1 MPNLSHLPRNAE
13 PEAED
18 TRSDTPASARDT
30 GEGEVKVLDADA
42 GMDRECEEV
51 LAICRAVFETPLG
64 LDDGFAEA
72 GGHSIL
78 IARLAQKLQAAGWV
92 VPVRALL
99 SDCNT
104 ARKVANRALQQAS
117 KAFTAPVKS
126 DENSAERDEAAVEV
140 LSIGYFTTLQVIFAI
155 FLYSPLLV
163 AFLSFVDFIEFGA
176 IFTTA
181 SLWAFIIDGF
191 FLYLLALVT
200 PFASLLWVMT
210 IKFFMGGDIHQ
221 NNVTPG
227 VYPKWSKM
235 HLRIWCIGRL
245 ENMVLL
251 PLRAMY
257 RSAPLMAFVLRQ
269 LGATV
274 GHNLQCAHDADLSG
288 PLDLISIESD
298 VAISTGAYI
307 QTTKWSGQHLHV
319 GPVHLESGCKIGMR
333 AAIANNVT
341 VGRSTWITPLTP
353 ILANVGSQEIW
364 EGAPARLS
372 GRCTELKRTAIAC
385 QYTYPIW
392 LLETLNV
399 LMQIFLS
406 FWLIVVPTA
415 AIFWLARA
423 LVPAGEAELS
433 DEYFRVTP
441 LLEIVWHLTLYAFI
455 ATWVT
460 IVVTSL
466 LGCLFIRWT
475 AVSPGLYP
483 SRGLRGALLMYRM
496 KRLNG
501 IQRLWTWTITGQYL
515 RALAGMHFPRFGAS
529 ECDVMFNVVPEVT
542 TADSQVFFSNGCF
555 TNMLDYGAEHF
566 KLRHLDMPRNFF
578 GGNNCV
584 AEYGNFPSNFLLGVS
599 TPGNDIQ
606 FRRQMR
612 SRIGEPITVAGNPPV
627 KFASASFEAESE
639 THRLPDFPPLPDPGL
654 PVRLLQHRHAA
665 HHRDDRLP
673 NSVHLFAEIGRT
685 PNRQRGDCS
694 DPRRSQSGP
703 VQRRDQE
710 VPRRQRMG
718 S

>member
-1 MPNLSHLPRNAE
+1 M
-13 PEAED
+13 
-18 TRSDTPASARDT
+18 
-30 GEGEVKVLDADA
+30 
-42 GMDRECEEV
+42 
-51 LAICRAVFETPLG
+51 
-64 LDDGFAEA
+64 
-72 GGHSIL
+72 
-78 IARLAQKLQAAGWV
+78 
-92 VPVRALL
+92 
-99 SDCNT
+99 
-104 ARKVANRALQQAS
+104 
-117 KAFTAPVKS
+117 KS

-140 LSIGYFTTLQVIFAI
+140 LSIGYFTTLQVLFAI

-163 AFLSFVDFIEFGA
+163 AFLSFVDFIEFGT

-235 HLRIWCIGRL
+235 HLQIWCIGRL

-341 VGRSTWITPLTP
+341 VGRGTWITPLTP

-385 QYTYPIW
+385 QYAYPIW

-529 ECDVMFNVVPEVT
+529 ECDVMFNVVPEVA
-542 TADSQVFFSNGCF
+542 TAE
-555 TNMLDYGAEHF
+555 L
-566 KLRHLDMPRNFF
+566 
-578 GGNNCV
+578 
-584 AEYGNFPSNFLLGVS
+584 PSV
-599 TPGNDIQ
+599 
-606 FRRQMR
+606 
-612 SRIGEPITVAGNPPV
+612 
-627 KFASASFEAESE
+627 
-639 THRLPDFPPLPDPGL
+639 
-654 PVRLLQHRHAA
+654 LLQWMFHEHA
-665 HHRDDRLP
+665 RLWRRALQAAP
-673 NSVHLFAEIGRT
+673 
-685 PNRQRGDCS
+685 
-694 DPRRSQSGP
+694 PRYAP
-703 VQRRDQE
+703 EFLRR
-710 VPRRQRMG
+710 
-718 S
+718 

>member
-1 MPNLSHLPRNAE
+1 MDYQNETLVAFVAAPSVCEGKISVVASAPAEWAARVRATLAKQLPAPSVPTRFFLVEKFVMKPVSGKIDRKSLPNLSHLQGNAE

-18 TRSDTPASARDT
+18 VRWDTPGSARDT
-30 GEGEVKVLDADA
+30 REGDVTVPAAEA
-42 GMDRECEEV
+42 GMDPECEEV
-51 LAICRAVFETPLG
+51 LSICRAVFETPLG

-78 IARLAQKLQAAGWV
+78 IARLAQKLQTAGWV
-92 VPVRALL
+92 VQVRALL

-104 ARKVANRALQQAS
+104 ARKVANRPRALQQAS
-117 KAFTAPVKS
+117 KVVTAPVKS
-126 DENSAERDEAAVEV
+126 DENSAERDEAAAEV
-140 LSIGYFTTLQVIFAI
+140 LSIGYFTTLQVLFATL
-155 FLYSPLLV
+155 LYSPGLV
-163 AFLSFVDFIEFGA
+163 VLFGVLGVIDVEA
-176 IFTTA
+176 YFATG
-181 SLWAFIIDGF
+181 SLWAFIVASF
-191 FLYLLALVT
+191 FVYLGGLVV
-200 PFASLLWVMT
+200 PLVSLPWVMM
-210 IKFFMGGDIHQ
+210 IKLFLGGDIYK

-245 ENMVLL
+245 ENMVLV
-251 PLRAMY
+251 PLAAMY
-257 RSAPLMAFVLRQ
+257 RSAPLRSFALRQ

-274 GHNLQCAHDADLSG
+274 GDNLQCAHDADLSG
-288 PLDLISIESD
+288 PLDLMSIEDD
-298 VAISTGAYI
+298 VAVQTGAYI

-319 GPVHLESGCKIGMR
+319 GSVHLESGCKIGMR

-341 VGRSTWITPLTP
+341 VGRGTWVTPFTP
-353 ILANVGSQEIW
+353 ILTNVGSQEMW
-364 EGAPARLS
+364 EGAPARRS
-372 GRCTELKRTAIAC
+372 GRCTELKRTAIIC
-385 QYTYPIW
+385 QYAYPIW
-392 LLETLNV
+392 LLETLNF

-415 AIFWLARA
+415 AIFWFSRA
-423 LVPAGEAELS
+423 LVPAGAAELS

-441 LLEIVWHLTLYAFI
+441 LFEIVWHLTLYAFI
-455 ATWVT
+455 ATWGA

-475 AVSPGLYP
+475 AASPGLYP

-496 KRLNG
+496 KRFNS

-529 ECDVMFNVVPEVT
+529 ECDVMFNLVPDVA

-555 TNMLDYGAEHF
+555 TNMLDCGAEHF
-566 KLRHLDMPRNFF
+566 KLRHLDMPPNFF

-612 SRIGEPITVAGNPPV
+612 SRLGDPITVAGNPPV
-627 KFASASFEAESE
+627 KFASASFEAE
-639 THRLPDFPPLPDPGL
+639 
-654 PVRLLQHRHAA
+654 
-665 HHRDDRLP
+665 
-673 NSVHLFAEIGRT
+673 N
-685 PNRQRGDCS
+685 
-694 DPRRSQSGP
+694 
-703 VQRRDQE
+703 
-710 VPRRQRMG
+710 
-718 S
+718 

>member
-1 MPNLSHLPRNAE
+1 M
-13 PEAED
+13 
-18 TRSDTPASARDT
+18 
-30 GEGEVKVLDADA
+30 
-42 GMDRECEEV
+42 M
-51 LAICRAVFETPLG
+51 I
-64 LDDGFAEA
+64 
-72 GGHSIL
+72 
-78 IARLAQKLQAAGWV
+78 KL
-92 VPVRALL
+92 
-99 SDCNT
+99 
-104 ARKVANRALQQAS
+104 
-117 KAFTAPVKS
+117 
-126 DENSAERDEAAVEV
+126 
-140 LSIGYFTTLQVIFAI
+140 
-155 FLYSPLLV
+155 FL
-163 AFLSFVDFIEFGA
+163 
-176 IFTTA
+176 
-181 SLWAFIIDGF
+181 
-191 FLYLLALVT
+191 
-200 PFASLLWVMT
+200 
-210 IKFFMGGDIHQ
+210 GGDIYK

-245 ENMVLL
+245 ENMVLV
-251 PLRAMY
+251 PLAAMY
-257 RSAPLMAFVLRQ
+257 RSAPLMSFALRQ

-274 GHNLQCAHDADLSG
+274 GDNLQCAHDADLSG
-288 PLDLISIESD
+288 PLDLISIEDD
-298 VAISTGAYI
+298 VAVQTGAYI

-341 VGRSTWITPLTP
+341 VGRGTWITPFTP
-353 ILANVGSQEIW
+353 ILTNVGSQEMW
-364 EGAPARLS
+364 EGAPARRS

-385 QYTYPIW
+385 QYAYPIW
-392 LLETLNV
+392 VLDTLNV

-423 LVPAGEAELS
+423 LVPAGELS

-441 LLEIVWHLTLYAFI
+441 LFEIVWHLTLYAFI
-455 ATWVT
+455 ATWGT

-475 AVSPGLYP
+475 AASTGLYP

-496 KRLNG
+496 KRFNG

-529 ECDVMFNVVPEVT
+529 ECDVMFNLVPEVA

-612 SRIGEPITVAGNPPV
+612 SRLGEPITVAG
-627 KFASASFEAESE
+627 S
-639 THRLPDFPPLPDPGL
+639 
-654 PVRLLQHRHAA
+654 
-665 HHRDDRLP
+665 
-673 NSVHLFAEIGRT
+673 
-685 PNRQRGDCS
+685 QR
-694 DPRRSQSGP
+694 
-703 VQRRDQE
+703 
-710 VPRRQRMG
+710 
-718 S
+718 